1 MEKFEITKAF
11 EDFTT
16 RLKALDKVLNIEEMK
31 QEIKNNEQKM
41 LDAAFWN
48 DAKTATSFVQ
58 HNNEMKETINT
69 FESLCK
75 TNEEIEMILE
85 LDDISLY
92 CNLDIIFISLLDI
105 NDNENLSLYVI

>member
-16 RLKALDKVLNIEEMK
+16 RLKALDKVLNIEKMK

-41 LDAAFWN
+41 LNATFWD
-48 DAKTATSFVQ
+48 DAKAATSFVQ

-75 TNEEIEMILE
+75 TNEEIEIQ
-85 LDDISLY
+85 
-92 CNLDIIFISLLDI
+92 NQQT
-105 NDNENLSLYVI
+105 